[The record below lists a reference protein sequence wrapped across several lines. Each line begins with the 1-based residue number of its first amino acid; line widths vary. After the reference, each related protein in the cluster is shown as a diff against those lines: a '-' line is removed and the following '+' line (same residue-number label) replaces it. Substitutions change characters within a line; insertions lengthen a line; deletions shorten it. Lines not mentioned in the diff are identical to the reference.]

1 MGVAGEGRRGPRMRP
16 IAVDAEAT
24 PHVPRRA
31 VSQLSRRAR
40 PRGTA
45 REPDIRRGGGLF
57 TLYAH
62 LDDTRAPPS
71 GNVGASVQAG
81 DPSGLIGITGIT
93 TGPHLHFVI
102 HFGDEPIDPSGL
114 PPHF

>member
-1 MGVAGEGRRGPRMRP
+1 MSLAKSAVGHACGPSPLTLKPPRTYHGVPYPNFHDGLDLAAP
-16 IAVDAEAT
+16 
-24 PHVPRRA
+24 
-31 VSQLSRRAR
+31 
-40 PRGTA
+40 
-45 REPDIRRGGGLF
+45 PDIRRGGELF

-62 LDDTRAPPS
+62 LDDTHAPPS

-102 HFGDEPIDPSGL
+102 RFGDEPIDPSGL